1 MEVSSFLFTF
11 VRNES
16 IPLSYK
22 LQLTKIAGKYFL
34 KDRSNGKL
42 GIIKVGRHDDLISQW
57 NNLSASPSEG
67 TAVVYDCSI
76 KFLWK
81 LQVGIFY
88 KKWNI

>member
-34 KDRSNGKL
+34 KDRFNGKL
-42 GIIKVGRHDDLISQW
+42 GIIKVGRHDDLISQ
-57 NNLSASPSEG
+57 
-67 TAVVYDCSI
+67 
-76 KFLWK
+76 
-81 LQVGIFY
+81 
-88 KKWNI
+88 